1 MALFPIR
8 EDEIINLGKSIIK
21 GLEENKKVFPAPPV
35 SSKELLESLARAVAA
50 QEAAEK
56 ARAAAEHATANKKAA
71 MQELSEKMRWDLRY
85 AENTAAMNHDK
96 LRLLGWGKPRRG
108 RPPKLPGQVRSLEVS
123 RKGEDWVRLDWKE
136 PVDGGMVLHYRVERR
151 DNPDDLIWAV
161 AATSTQTIITLEAQE
176 PGTTW
181 EYRIVAVNKAGDG
194 EPSSTVIVN
203 L

>member
-8 EDEIINLGKSIIK
+8 EDEIIALGRAIVK
-21 GLEENKKVFPAPPV
+21 GFSENKKVFPSPPV
-35 SSKELLESLARAVAA
+35 SFKELQESLERVVAA
-50 QEAAEK
+50 QEASEK

-71 MQELSEKMRWDLRY
+71 LQELSEKMRWDLRY
-85 AENTAAMNHDK
+85 AENTVAMNHDK

-108 RPPKLPGQVRSLEVS
+108 RPPKLPGQVRALEVS
-123 RKGEDWVRLDWKE
+123 RKGEDWLRLDWKE
-136 PVDGGMVLHYRVERR
+136 PVDGGMVLQYRVERR

-161 AATSTQTIITLEAQE
+161 AATTMQTIITLEEQE
-176 PGTTW
+176 RGIRW

-194 EPSSTVIVN
+194 EPSNTVIVT